1 MEVSMRRFINKISVF
16 GAGLLI
22 TLALPFAALAQNNN
36 SNTTDQTRFTVTP
49 WTYVGAA
56 GDCGPGYPAGT
67 QNLYGGMN
75 VVSRWVN
82 DMGNPAPSLY
92 LQKAAAT
99 TDCSA
104 AGATINHVDGI
115 TLTELNFD
123 YNSSEY
129 CGGGAPR
136 FNVVTSDNVTHF
148 FGCNTGTATAS
159 TTNPDWTHVTFN
171 PSDPGQAFPIIAS
184 GVTVKSIDIVFDEHG
199 FTHIDNISVND
210 QVIGRGSTPFHK
222 DDCKNGGYKNFADNN
237 GDFFK
242 NQGQCVSFV
251 EHNQHQMF
259 KNKDSLKVQ
268 DAVQHASANSNTST
282 GTY

>member
-1 MEVSMRRFINKISVF
+1 MRRIINKISVF

-22 TLALPFAALAQNNN
+22 PLALPLAAFAQ
-36 SNTTDQTRFTVTP
+36 SNTNNTSSTTQFTVTP

-56 GDCGPGYPAGT
+56 GDCGTGYPAGT
-67 QNLYGGMN
+67 QNVNGGMN

-92 LQKAAAT
+92 LQKASAT

-104 AGATINHVDGI
+104 AGATVNNVSGI
-115 TLTELNFD
+115 TLSELNFD
-123 YNSSEY
+123 YNSNEY

-148 FGCNTGTATAS
+148 FGCNTGTATPS
-159 TTNPDWTHVTFN
+159 TTNSGWTHVTFD
-171 PSDPGQAFPIIAS
+171 PSNTSQAFPIVAA
-184 GVTVKSIDIVFDEHG
+184 GTTVKSIDIVFDEQG

-210 QVIGRGSTPFHK
+210 QVISRGNSPWNK
-222 DDCKNGGYKNFADNN
+222 NDCKDGGYKNFSDNS
-237 GDFFK
+237 GAPFK

-251 EHNQHQMF
+251 ENNQHQLT
-259 KNKDSLKVQ
+259 KNKNNVTVQ
-268 DAVQHASANSNTST
+268 DVVRHARNTSSNTST
-282 GTY
+282 STY